1 MCLLLVIS
9 MCLPRVITPG
19 YCYVSFGGDHNVF
32 AHVITPGYC
41 YVTFVGDHDV
51 FVARDHTRLLLCVFW
66 W

>member
-1 MCLLLVIS
+1 M
-9 MCLPRVITPG
+9 
-19 YCYVSFGGDHNVF
+19 SFGGDHDVF